1 MQVRKENKTGT
12 WKNIWIAVLAVACLG
27 TSCFAVYEHFS
38 RTKLSSD
45 EQKLIAG
52 YHLLQNEW
60 LYGNEESY
68 LKDDAIAG
76 LLNGPAST
84 RNDPYTFYT
93 KNRDE
98 QGLSTDGK
106 GFGFTSHSYDGGLYI
121 LGTEMDSPS
130 EKAGLT
136 KGDVLYSITSPVTY
150 SFKEHTPTEI
160 DSYLKGLDSSTEYT
174 FSGVHSNQKEFTLKR
189 TKS

>member
-12 WKNIWIAVLAVACLG
+12 WKNIWIAVLVVACLG

-76 LLNGPAST
+76 LPILSIPKTGM
-84 RNDPYTFYT
+84 
-93 KNRDE
+93 NRDYL
-98 QGLSTDGK
+98 Q
-106 GFGFTSHSYDGGLYI
+106 
-121 LGTEMDSPS
+121 TEKD
-130 EKAGLT
+130 
-136 KGDVLYSITSPVTY
+136 
-150 SFKEHTPTEI
+150 
-160 DSYLKGLDSSTEYT
+160 LDSLPIVMMAASI
-174 FSGVHSNQKEFTLKR
+174 F
-189 TKS
+189 